1 MLYSAHPSN
10 KESGTDLWKFHKVDL
25 NRQISAYSHRMKIEN
40 FIWLQDV
47 IDKLAFKH
55 QVEPSEV
62 EEVFDNRPRIRFV
75 QNGNRTGEDVYM
87 ALGRSEAGRYLA
99 VLFIMK
105 KNNNALILSARKMA
119 KKERKQYGRK

>member
-1 MLYSAHPSN
+1 
-10 KESGTDLWKFHKVDL
+10 
-25 NRQISAYSHRMKIEN
+25 MKIEN
-40 FIWLQDV
+40 LIWLQNI

-55 QVEPSEV
+55 QVETSEV

-75 QNGNRTGEDVYM
+75 QKGDRRGEDVYL

-99 VLFIMK
+99 VVFIIK
-105 KNNNALILSARKMA
+105 KNNNALILSARDMA